1 MTSELTALRL
11 TVSALLI
18 LLTSAFVSTKTNSLS
33 LATNSC
39 HGQLR
44 LLYILPL
51 TRPRPVHSKLRKAP
65 SHLLIV
71 IGSGGHTA
79 EMLSMLRNLDTKKY
93 NPRTYIVSSGDHFS
107 SSKAIEFEND
117 LRGDQGTSAG
127 RQDADGQSEKKSSSE
142 EFEIITVPRARKIHQ
157 PLYTTPFSSL
167 RCLIACI
174 MLLIRQSKATYNSP
188 ITTSPDL
195 ILTNGPGTGVIIILA
210 SLIVRFFGLQ
220 KKGDMRSI
228 YVESWARVKTLSLSG
243 KILYH
248 LGLTDR
254 FLVQWEGLA
263 KGRAEYRGP
272 LV

>member
-1 MTSELTALRL
+1 MAAELTALRL

-18 LLTSAFVSTKTNSLS
+18 LLTSAFVSTQINSLS
-33 LATNSC
+33 LTTNSC

-51 TRPRPVHSKLRKAP
+51 TRPRPDHSRPRKAP

-93 NPRTYIVSSGDHFS
+93 SPRTYVVSSGDDFS

-117 LRGDQGTSAG
+117 LRGDQGTSA
-127 RQDADGQSEKKSSSE
+127 DADGQSEKKSSGE

-167 RCLIACI
+167 RCLLACI

-228 YVESWARVKTLSLSG
+228 YVESWARVKTFSLSG
-243 KILYH
+243 KILYN

-254 FLVQWEGLA
+254 FLVQWKGLA